1 MINPISQSVS
11 YPVSTFCS
19 DVSRREKRVRFRT
32 CFIKKSK
39 LISDVTEVSLIIT
52 EQAVSENFSF
62 TDQIRNVGH
71 NIVITF
77 NSTFKINGT
86 IWSFFENKPIAK
98 PAVLSRI
105 SSLIWECDTINCTRA
120 SRSTVNWSA
129 FIKKISL

>member
-32 CFIKKSK
+32 CFIKNESK
-39 LISDVTEVSLIIT
+39 VISDITEVSSIIT
-52 EQAVSENFSF
+52 EQAISENFSF

-86 IWSFFENKPIAK
+86 I
-98 PAVLSRI
+98 
-105 SSLIWECDTINCTRA
+105 
-120 SRSTVNWSA
+120 
-129 FIKKISL
+129 